1 MTPIL
6 KSLMVEEL
14 LLQTTVPLSVS
25 LLKLA
30 LWNII
35 LGFFMLSFTI
45 TPDQVIWAEYF
56 KYEAY

>member
-1 MTPIL
+1 MQ
-6 KSLMVEEL
+6 KQEERYSHGKL
-14 LLQTTVPLSVS
+14 PLSVS